1 MDVLNRRTIE
11 ARDFLGVFVAA
22 LSIFAAAT
30 LMSDPLPPAIL
41 SSIFGVAVFL
51 FTWTIWRALSTE
63 DLTQDNEWRYD
74 VNRINELRRISTFY
88 RTLQP
93 VIQAFARFN
102 RGAFAEQLPEIGR
115 EIQAAGLPRFWTAS
129 EYLAK
134 IELQA
139 LMLMPAYVYMC
150 VQFMGPAGSVMALML
165 TVLTGYLL
173 RRNLRSAARY
183 RLVLIKRRM
192 PFLLDLVTL
201 LMEAGSTFLQA
212 LKEAVDEFHEHPVGV
227 EFGRVLGELNM
238 GKGRIAA
245 LESMRE
251 RLHDDEITSIVGS
264 IIQGE
269 QLGTPLAK
277 IFRTQADVLRLKR
290 SQRAETIAGEAA
302 VKMLLPGILIMA
314 STVLVILGPFM
325 LNFVTTDIMQ

>member
-1 MDVLNRRTIE
+1 MNP
-11 ARDFLGVFVAA
+11 
-22 LSIFAAAT
+22 LSITASS
-30 LMSDPLPPAIL
+30 LMTDPLPPLII
-41 SSIFGVAVFL
+41 SSLFGAATFL
-51 FTWTIWRALSTE
+51 FAWTIWKTLATE
-63 DLTQDNEWRYD
+63 DLAQDVEWRYD
-74 VNRINELRRISTFY
+74 VNRINELRRISPFY

-93 VIQAFARFN
+93 AIQAFARFN
-102 RGAFAEQLPEIGR
+102 RGAFSDQLPEIGR
-115 EIQAAGLPRFWTAS
+115 EIQAAGLPRFWTAA
-129 EYLAK
+129 EYLAR

-139 LMLMPAYVYMC
+139 LMLMPAYVYAC
-150 VQFMGPAGSVMALML
+150 VQMMGPAGSVLALLL
-165 TVLTGYLL
+165 TVLTGYFL
-173 RRNLRSAARY
+173 RRNLRNSARY

-212 LKEAVDEFHEHPVGV
+212 LKEAVDEFHEHPVGI

-245 LESMRE
+245 LESMRD

-290 SQRAETIAGEAA
+290 SQRAETVAGEAA

-314 STVLVILGPFM
+314 STVLIILGPFM

>member
-1 MDVLNRRTIE
+1 MVNLST
-11 ARDFLGVFVAA
+11 LAA
-22 LSIFAAAT
+22 SP
-30 LMSDPLPPAIL
+30 LMADPLPPAII
-41 SSIFGVAVFL
+41 SVVFGVAAFL
-51 FTWTIWRALSTE
+51 FVWTIWRSLATE
-63 DLTQDNEWRYD
+63 DMTQDTEWRYD
-74 VNRINELRRISTFY
+74 VNRINELRRISVFY

-93 VIQAFARFN
+93 VMQAFARFN
-102 RGAFAEQLPEIGR
+102 RGAFADQLPEIGR
-115 EIQAAGLPRFWTAS
+115 EIQAAGLPRFWTPS
-129 EYLAK
+129 EYLAR

-139 LMLMPAYVYMC
+139 LMLMPAYVYTC
-150 VQFMGPAGSVMALML
+150 VQVMGPAGAVMALMM
-165 TVLTGYLL
+165 TIMTGYLL
-173 RRNLRSAARY
+173 RRRLRNTARY

-212 LKEAVDEFHEHPVGV
+212 MKEAVDEFHEHPVGV

-245 LESMRE
+245 LESMRD

-290 SQRAETIAGEAA
+290 SQRAETLAGEAA

>member
-1 MDVLNRRTIE
+1 M
-11 ARDFLGVFVAA
+11 F
-22 LSIFAAAT
+22 AT
-30 LMSDPLPPAIL
+30 LAASPLMIDPIPPAIISL
-41 SSIFGVAVFL
+41 VIGAATFL
-51 FTWTIWRALSTE
+51 FTWTIWRTLYTE
-63 DLTQDNEWRYD
+63 DLTQDHEWRYD

-88 RTLQP
+88 RVFQP

-115 EIQAAGLPRFWTAS
+115 EIQAAGLPRFWTAG
-129 EYLAK
+129 EYLAL

-139 LMLMPAYVYMC
+139 LMMMPAYVYAC
-150 VQFMGPAGSVMALML
+150 VQIMGPAGSVMALL
-165 TVLTGYLL
+165 FTVLTGYLL
-173 RRNLRSAARY
+173 RRRLRNTARY
-183 RLVLIKRRM
+183 RLILIKRRM

-212 LKEAVDEFHEHPVGV
+212 LKEGVDEFREHPVGV

-238 GKGRIAA
+238 GKGRIGA
-245 LESMRE
+245 LESMRD

-290 SQRAETIAGEAA
+290 SQRAETLAGEAA
-302 VKMLLPGILIMA
+302 VQMLLPGILIMA

>member
-1 MDVLNRRTIE
+1 VDLTVIAVNPILNNPIP
-11 ARDFLGVFVAA
+11 AFV
-22 LSIFAAAT
+22 LSIV
-30 LMSDPLPPAIL
+30 I
-41 SSIFGVAVFL
+41 GVAVFL
-51 FTWTIWRALSTE
+51 FVWTIWRSLATE
-63 DLTQDNEWRYD
+63 DLTQDAEWRYD
-74 VNRINELRRISTFY
+74 VNRINELRRISVFY

-93 VIQAFARFN
+93 VVQAFARFN
-102 RGAFAEQLPEIGR
+102 RGAFSDSLPEIGR
-115 EIQAAGLPRFWTAS
+115 EIQAAGLPRFWTAA
-129 EYLAK
+129 EYLAV

-139 LMLMPAYVYMC
+139 LLLMPVYVYAC
-150 VQFMGPAGSVMALML
+150 VQVMGPAGAVMALML

-173 RRNLRSAARY
+173 RRRLRNTARY

-212 LKEAVDEFHEHPVGV
+212 MKEAVDEFREHPVGV

-245 LESMRE
+245 LESMRD

-269 QLGTPLAK
+269 QLGTPLAR
-277 IFRTQADVLRLKR
+277 IFRTQSDVLRLKR
-290 SQRAETIAGEAA
+290 SQRAETMSGEAA
-302 VKMLLPGILIMA
+302 VKMLLPGILIMG
-314 STVLVILGPFM
+314 STVLIILGPFV
-325 LNFVTTDIMQ
+325 LNFLTTDIMN

>member
-1 MDVLNRRTIE
+1 MMLVPL
-11 ARDFLGVFVAA
+11 AV
-22 LSIFAAAT
+22 SP
-30 LMSDPLPPAIL
+30 LMVNPIPPALISL
-41 SSIFGVAVFL
+41 MFGLAVFL
-51 FTWTIWRALSTE
+51 FAWTIWRTLATD
-63 DLTQDNEWRYD
+63 DLTQENEWRYD
-74 VNRINELRRISTFY
+74 VNRINELRRVSPFF

-93 VIQAFARFN
+93 LVQAFARFN

-115 EIQAAGLPRFWTAS
+115 EIQAAGLARFWTAE
-129 EYLAK
+129 EYLAR
-134 IELQA
+134 IEIQA
-139 LMLMPAYVYMC
+139 LMLLPLYVYASTQ
-150 VQFMGPAGSVMALML
+150 VMGPAGIVMAIMF
-165 TVLTGYLL
+165 TILTGYLL
-173 RRNLRSAARY
+173 RRRLRNMARY

-212 LKEAVDEFHEHPVGV
+212 LKEGVDEFREHPVGV

-238 GKGRIAA
+238 GKGRTAA
-245 LESMRE
+245 LESMRD
-251 RLHDDEITSIVGS
+251 RLHDDEITGIIGA

-269 QLGTPLAK
+269 QLGTPLAR

-290 SQRAETIAGEAA
+290 SQRAETLAGEAA

-325 LNFVTTDIMQ
+325 LSMATTDLMN